1 MSTEIPK
8 NFKVDDNFVKILKL
22 LSVNE
27 LDPGEAEVLIGML
40 VEDEI
45 LFTGKNTMFSLK
57 RIK

>member
-27 LDPGEAEVLIGML
+27 LAPDEAEALIGML

-45 LFTGKNTMFSLK
+45 IFTGKNTMFSLK

>member
-1 MSTEIPK
+1 MNAEIPK

-27 LDPGEAEVLIGML
+27 LAPDEAEALIGML
-40 VEDEI
+40 VKDEI